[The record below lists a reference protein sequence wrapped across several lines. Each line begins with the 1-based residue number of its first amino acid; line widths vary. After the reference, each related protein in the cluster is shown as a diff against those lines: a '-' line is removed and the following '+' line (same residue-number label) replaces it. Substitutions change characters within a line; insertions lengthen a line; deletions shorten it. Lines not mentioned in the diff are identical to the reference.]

1 MQRTMFH
8 AKIHR
13 ARVTEADLDYEGSV
27 SIDQGL
33 LEKSGILPYEQVH
46 IYDLTNG
53 ERIVTYAIP
62 APPGSG
68 KIGING
74 AAAHKVRPHDLVII
88 VAYATLSE
96 EEARQLTP
104 KVILVDENNQPR

>member
-13 ARVTEADLDYEGSV
+13 ARVTEADLDYEGSI

-53 ERIVTYAIP
+53 ERIITYVIP

-74 AAAHKVRPHDLVII
+74 AAAHKVRTDDLVII
-88 VAYATLSE
+88 VAYATVSE
-96 EEARQLTP
+96 EEARQLEP
-104 KVILVDENNQPR
+104 KVILVDQNNQPR